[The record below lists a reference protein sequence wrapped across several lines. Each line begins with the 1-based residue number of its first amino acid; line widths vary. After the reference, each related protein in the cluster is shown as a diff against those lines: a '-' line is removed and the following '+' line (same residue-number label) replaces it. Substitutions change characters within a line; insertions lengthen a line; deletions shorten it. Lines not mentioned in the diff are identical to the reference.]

1 MKAKLNPQE
10 ESRVKRMFDA
20 YWKVSQEC
28 SQHLVVNPFDS
39 TDIPSWVKTEE
50 DVKLFG
56 VHIIPYVVGK
66 TDTLPQTKEEAIAEK
81 FSNHSLMDDKVINID
96 SVDGQTDDEL
106 QDSFRKQQMKDMTPA
121 EAEKHAYMTLK
132 HLATADF
139 NDKFYNSLAYV
150 SMSFA
155 EKAAP
160 KASPDAIR
168 VLGVELKQNLPP
180 VVEKLQMEARSLFR
194 KVEAAKKKD
203 NKKRR
208 SKTLKQIQLDDGTH
222 RLDREGYMKSLP
234 EYKKIMMEGFSGTK
248 ENFGL
253 IDGIFK
259 SIFGPIINSIIKTLN
274 PLITGL
280 INVGVQ
286 TFLSVLPILVNKVLL
301 PLVNVVIDLVKSVLA
316 NPKIM
321 KAIIKIINTLIGIA
335 IDIGYSIIKAL
346 SIPILQ
352 LFFQMVAPLII
363 RVVRFVI
370 FMYRMAVRLALTV
383 WNIIVSFVMKNWRY
397 VKAAYNWV
405 VDKVWQLLVFIY
417 NFLEP
422 YIQYTL
428 YIATPIFLIFVI
440 IMIGPSLFT
449 FLNTLVALG
458 MTATPERTFR
468 PTQALVDNA
477 V

>member
-1 MKAKLNPQE
+1 M
-10 ESRVKRMFDA
+10 
-20 YWKVSQEC
+20 
-28 SQHLVVNPFDS
+28 
-39 TDIPSWVKTEE
+39 
-50 DVKLFG
+50 
-56 VHIIPYVVGK
+56 
-66 TDTLPQTKEEAIAEK
+66 
-81 FSNHSLMDDKVINID
+81 
-96 SVDGQTDDEL
+96 
-106 QDSFRKQQMKDMTPA
+106 
-121 EAEKHAYMTLK
+121 
-132 HLATADF
+132 
-139 NDKFYNSLAYV
+139 
-150 SMSFA
+150 
-155 EKAAP
+155 
-160 KASPDAIR
+160 
-168 VLGVELKQNLPP
+168 
-180 VVEKLQMEARSLFR
+180 
-194 KVEAAKKKD
+194 
-203 NKKRR
+203 
-208 SKTLKQIQLDDGTH
+208 
-222 RLDREGYMKSLP
+222 DREGYMKSLP

-468 PTQALVDNA
+468 PT
-477 V
+477 